1 MTLFEYMRVALS
13 SVVQNK
19 VRASLTM
26 LGVTIGVMAVILLV
40 ALGEAAQIFVQG
52 QFDDMGTNLLIVTP
66 GKQETTGMMPLMAGA
81 YHKLTWENA
90 KEIDRKVAGIR
101 HMSPEVIGSARV
113 RFWDRQRDTM
123 VFGGTPPVAKIRNV
137 HVETGRFLND
147 TDIERNQRVCVL
159 GSYLA
164 EELFGNENPLYKK
177 ISINRAKHTVVGVL
191 ERKGQTLGFNID
203 DVVVIPLNSAQNMF
217 YGGDDEVFQIVMQAN
232 SPDDTERILKKAT
245 EVLTAAHDYTE
256 DFTIIDQ
263 TAMLSSLDQIF
274 LALKVML
281 AGIASISLLV
291 GGIGIMNIMLVSVR
305 ERTREVGIR
314 KAVGASGQDI
324 GIQFLIESMTV
335 SCLGGV
341 IGILLAFGGT
351 FIIRWAFSGF
361 PVYCSTWSI
370 LVAFFFSATVG
381 IFFGVYPAMKASSV
395 DPVEALRYE

>member
-1 MTLFEYMRVALS
+1 MSLLEYMRLAFS
-13 SVVQNK
+13 SVIQNK

-90 KEIDRKVAGIR
+90 KEINRKVAGIR

-113 RFWDRQRDTM
+113 RYWDRQRDTM

-137 HVETGRFLND
+137 SIESGRFLND

-159 GSYLA
+159 GGYLA

-177 ISINRAKHTVVGVL
+177 ISINRAKHTVVGIL

-203 DVVVIPLNSAQNMF
+203 DVVVIPLQSAQNMF
-217 YGGDDEVFQIVMQAN
+217 HGGNDEVFQIVMQAN
-232 SPDDTERILKKAT
+232 SPDDTDRILASAT
-245 EVLTAAHDYTE
+245 QVLKAAHDYTE

-274 LALKVML
+274 LALKIML

-341 IGILLAFGGT
+341 IGILLAFAGT